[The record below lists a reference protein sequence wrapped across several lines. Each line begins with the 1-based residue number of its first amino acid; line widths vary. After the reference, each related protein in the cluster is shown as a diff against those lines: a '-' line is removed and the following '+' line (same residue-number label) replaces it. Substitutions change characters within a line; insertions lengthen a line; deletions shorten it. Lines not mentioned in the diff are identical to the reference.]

1 MPAIRREAM
10 PTIGSSMNQRV
21 RRLGA
26 IGAACIML
34 TTVLGCGKQE
44 ASGPAAAGSA
54 AATARVYSV
63 GTDAAYAPFESQNE
77 KGEIVGFD
85 IDIVRGIAGKAG
97 IEVKFV
103 NTPWEGIFNAL
114 KQGDRDL
121 LVSSITITDERKASM
136 DFSDPYFDAHQ
147 LIAVKADS
155 KVARFADLKS
165 LKVGVQTGT
174 TGDEAVSKLQG
185 KTSADIKRFESTPL
199 ALKELEAG
207 GIDAVVADNG
217 VVVNYVKNNAGSK
230 FRTVDDPEFVPEH
243 YGIAVRKGDAE
254 LVGKLNRGL
263 AAIRADGSYDRIYAR
278 YLGAPAPPGGASAPA
293 GAASK

>member
-1 MPAIRREAM
+1 MTSTARRCR
-10 PTIGSSMNQRV
+10 SF
-21 RRLGA
+21 
-26 IGAACIML
+26 AAAATL
-34 TTVLGCGKQE
+34 AALALAGCGKQE
-44 ASGPAAAGSA
+44 SAAPSAAGSA
-54 AATARVYSV
+54 PAATRVYVV

-85 IDIVRGIAGKAG
+85 IDVVRAAAAKAG

-121 LVSSITITDERKASM
+121 LVSSITITDERRQSM
-136 DFSDPYFDAHQ
+136 DFSEPYFDAHQ

-155 KVARFADLKS
+155 RVAHFADLKA
-165 LKVGVQTGT
+165 LKVGVQNGT
-174 TGDEAVSKLQG
+174 TGDEAISRLQG
-185 KTSADIKRFESTPL
+185 KNSTDIKRFESTPL

-230 FRTVDDPEFVPEH
+230 FKTVDDPAFVPEH
-243 YGIAVRKGDAE
+243 YGIAVRKGDAA
-254 LVGKLNRGL
+254 LLARINTGL
-263 AAIRADGSYDRIYAR
+263 AAIRADGSYDRIYAN
-278 YLGAPAPPGGASAPA
+278 YLGAPAPAAAASAAAP
-293 GAASK
+293 AASN

>member
-1 MPAIRREAM
+1 MNPAVLR
-10 PTIGSSMNQRV
+10 SV
-21 RRLGA
+21 RRA
-26 IGAACIML
+26 SVCAVAAAAL
-34 TTVLGCGKQE
+34 VACGKQE
-44 ASGPAAAGSA
+44 AAPTPAAPAPS
-54 AATARVYSV
+54 RVYTV

-85 IDIVRGIAGKAG
+85 IDVVKAVAQKAG

-121 LVSSITITDERKASM
+121 LVSSITITDERRQSM
-136 DFSDPYFDAHQ
+136 DFTDPYFDAHQ

-155 KVARFADLKS
+155 KVAHFDELKA

-174 TGDEAVSKLQG
+174 TGDDAVSKLQG
-185 KTSADIKRFESTPL
+185 KNSPDIKRFESTPL
-199 ALKELEAG
+199 ALKELETG

-217 VVVNYVKNNAGSK
+217 VVVNYVKNNAGNR
-230 FRTVDDPEFVPEH
+230 FRTVDDPAFVPEH

-254 LVGKLNRGL
+254 LLGKLNQGL
-263 AAIRADGSYDRIYAR
+263 AAIRADGSYDRIYAA
-278 YLGAPAPPGGASAPA
+278 YLGAPPAAASAPA
-293 GAASK
+293 SAASK